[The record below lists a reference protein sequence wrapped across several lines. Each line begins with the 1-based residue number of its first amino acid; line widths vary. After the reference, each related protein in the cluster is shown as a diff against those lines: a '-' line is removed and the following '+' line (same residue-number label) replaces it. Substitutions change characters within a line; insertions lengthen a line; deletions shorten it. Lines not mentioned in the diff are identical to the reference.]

1 VVDDVSRTR
10 ASAEI
15 SAIDA
20 LYRGFPDFAAWGR
33 LDPVLRE
40 LWERF
45 SAEMIEPGEGKSKE
59 QFERAINVAVR
70 AAAMDTGALEGL
82 YEVDRGFTMSV
93 ALQAFAWQQALAERG
108 EEVRALFEAHLAG
121 YEMAIDAVTGQ
132 TPPSE
137 AWLRALHERLCA
149 PQETYRV
156 LTEMGWQDQPLPKGH
171 YKEHANHVKLPDGSY
186 HPYAPVA
193 ATAPEMQ
200 RLFEQLRTEAF
211 EHAHPAEQAAY
222 AHYAL
227 TVVHPFADGNGRVAR
242 ALASV
247 YLYRSR
253 SIPLVVFANQRVA
266 YLDAL
271 AKADRGDYRPW
282 LEFVADRGID
292 TMQLIVE
299 TMRSA
304 GAPQPDEIAE
314 RLGSRFSPRGRTH
327 AELDNLARRLL
338 AEAQARWRQEVGR
351 VLPRLGVVEIREA
364 VNHLAAPPGYR
375 RIGGREIPV
384 FTVTL
389 GTPPPAAFNSTLT
402 FRVNIALDDSYPF
415 GFRLEA
421 LESQDYLDIRE
432 ADVAPELSES
442 LKLRLGAW
450 IQRHLGVVLGQLEEK
465 AKGALEAY
473 R

>member
-1 VVDDVSRTR
+1 MVDDVSRTR

-20 LYRGFPDFAAWGR
+20 LYRGLPDFAAWGR
-33 LDPVLRE
+33 LGPALRE

-45 SAEMIEPGEGKSKE
+45 SAELIESSEGKGKE
-59 QFERAINVAVR
+59 QFDRAVNVAVR

-137 AWLRALHERLCA
+137 AWLRVLHERLCA

-156 LTEMGWQDQPLPKGH
+156 LTEVGWQEQPLPKGR
-171 YKEHANHVKLPDGSY
+171 YKEHPNHVKLPDGSY

-200 RLFEQLRTEAF
+200 RLLEQLRTEAF
-211 EHAHPAEQAAY
+211 EQAHPAEQAAY

-247 YLYRSR
+247 YLYRGL

-271 AKADRGDYRPW
+271 AQADRGNHGPW

-304 GAPQPDEIAE
+304 AVPQADEIAE
-314 RLGSRFSPRGRTH
+314 RLASLLSSRGRTY

-338 AEAQARWRQEVGR
+338 EEVQARWGREVGKMR
-351 VLPRLGVVEIREA
+351 PQLVDVEFRSGERTQP
-364 VNHLAAPPGYR
+364 APPSYR
-375 RIGGREIPV
+375 LIGGPNPPV
-384 FTVTL
+384 YTVIL
-389 GTPPPAAFNSTLT
+389 GIPPPAALKVPLN
-402 FRVNIALDDSYPF
+402 FRVTIALDDANPF

-442 LKLRLGAW
+442 LKLRMDAW
-450 IQRHLGVVLGQLEEK
+450 IRRHLAAVLRQLEEK
-465 AKGALEAY
+465 AKDALKAS

>member
-1 VVDDVSRTR
+1 MVDDDNRTA

-33 LDPVLRE
+33 LGPALRD

-45 SAEMIEPGEGKSKE
+45 SAELIAPGEGKSKE
-59 QFERAINVAVR
+59 QFDRAVNVAVR

-137 AWLRALHERLCA
+137 AWLRVLHERLCA

-156 LTEMGWQDQPLPKGH
+156 LTEVGWQEQPLPKGR
-171 YKEHANHVKLPDGSY
+171 YKEHPNHVKLPDGSY

-211 EHAHPAEQAAY
+211 EQAHPAEQAAY
-222 AHYAL
+222 AHFAL

-247 YLYRSR
+247 YLYRSL

-271 AKADRGDYRPW
+271 ARADRGDHGPW

-304 GAPQPDEIAE
+304 AASREGEIAE
-314 RLGSRFSPRGRTH
+314 RIGSLFSPRGRTH

-338 AEAQARWRQEVGR
+338 NEAQARWRQEVGK
-351 VLPRLGVVEIREA
+351 VLPRHGVVEIREA
-364 VNHLAAPPGYR
+364 VSTRAAPPGYR
-375 RIGGREIPV
+375 RIGGREAPA

-389 GTPPPAAFNSTLT
+389 ATPPPAAYSVTLGVT
-402 FRVNIALDDSYPF
+402 VNIATEDANPF

-421 LESQDYLDIRE
+421 LESPDCLDIRD

-442 LKLRLGAW
+442 LKLRLGGW
-450 IQRHLGVVLGQLEEK
+450 IQRHLGALLGQLEEK
-465 AKGALEAY
+465 AKGALEAW